1 MILLS
6 KTIKQIA
13 DELGV
18 SKTAIRKHMT
28 PEFRAS
34 YVQTDE
40 NGLLYINEDGEKHLK
55 SLRKSPQTP
64 QTKFAENTG
73 NPVSTDFVAI
83 LQEQL
88 KVKDEQIKSL
98 SAQIEQLHS
107 ELATERLKNN
117 EQIAQLTTALENMTE
132 SLTAAQALHA
142 VDKQQLLMQQS
153 SNDEVKRH
161 WWQRKKKGEQ

>member
-55 SLRKSPQTP
+55 SLRKSPQT
-64 QTKFAENTG
+64 KFAETTG
-73 NPVSTDFVAI
+73 NLVPTDFVAI

-142 VDKQQLLMQQS
+142 ADKQQLLMQQS
-153 SNDEVKRH
+153 SNDEVPRH